1 LYIKVSGSSLAILIS
16 HNIKLIP
23 KPPIAATIGLLVKD
37 EINIPIDNKQD
48 DNNKIPIT
56 QDSIKPRSKLPP
68 NINEDVIKKI
78 KIGNKLAKN
87 ITDKNFPI
95 VISKIE
101 IGEENNNG
109 KV

>member
-1 LYIKVSGSSLAILIS
+1 ML
-16 HNIKLIP
+16 
-23 KPPIAATIGLLVKD
+23 
-37 EINIPIDNKQD
+37 
-48 DNNKIPIT
+48 
-56 QDSIKPRSKLPP
+56 P
-68 NINEDVIKKI
+68 NINEDVIKKF